1 METKNPT
8 LADQHVG
15 RRLRWRREELAL
27 SQQELADRL
36 GVTFQQIQKYEN
48 GRNRI
53 SAGRL
58 FDMAQALETR
68 IMYFYEGLDTVMAAR
83 RGVAEEAARFDEP
96 GAGEVVDMLIAFQTI
111 SDTDT
116 RKSILSSV
124 KKQARQARA
133 EKSRAKP
140 KPRSSKG

>member
-1 METKNPT
+1 LETKNPT

-15 RRLRWRREELAL
+15 RRLRWRREELEL

-68 IMYFYEGLDTVMAAR
+68 IMYFYEGLDTVMSAR
-83 RGVAEEAARFDEP
+83 RGVAEEAARFDAP
-96 GAGEVVDMLIAFQTI
+96 VAGEVVDMLIAFQTI
-111 SDTDT
+111 SDSDV
-116 RKSILSSV
+116 RKSIISSV
-124 KKQARQARA
+124 KKQAKQARV
-133 EKSRAKP
+133 EKPRAKP
-140 KPRSSKG
+140 KSRSSKS

>member
-1 METKNPT
+1 LETKNPT

-15 RRLRWRREELAL
+15 RRLRWRREELKL

-68 IMYFYEGLDTVMAAR
+68 IMYFYEGFETIVAAR
-83 RGVAEEAARFDEP
+83 RGVAEDAAGFD
-96 GAGEVVDMLIAFQTI
+96 GAAAGEVVDMLIAFQTI
-111 SDTDT
+111 DDSDV
-116 RKSILSSV
+116 RKSIITSV
-124 KKQARQARA
+124 KKQAKQART

-140 KPRSSKG
+140 KSRSSKS

>member
-58 FDMAQALETR
+58 FESAKR
-68 IMYFYEGLDTVMAAR
+68 VSGAA
-83 RGVAEEAARFDEP
+83 
-96 GAGEVVDMLIAFQTI
+96 
-111 SDTDT
+111 
-116 RKSILSSV
+116 
-124 KKQARQARA
+124 
-133 EKSRAKP
+133 
-140 KPRSSKG
+140 